1 MIVMN
6 FEEIKACS
14 DSSFMPTYG
23 RFPVAIAS
31 GKGSVVTD
39 VEGKEYID
47 FTSGIGV
54 NSLGHADEG
63 WIDAVTAQVKK
74 TAHVSNLYYNPTT
87 VALAAKL
94 CEVSGFGKAFLCNS
108 GAEANECAIKLA
120 RKYSFDKYGAG
131 RGTVIT
137 LVDSFHGRTM
147 ATLTATGQ
155 DVFHQFFDPFL
166 PGFRYA
172 NKTMESVLEQ
182 FDDTVCAILMEP
194 IQGEGGVMP
203 LDPDFIK
210 GVAALCAEKDVLLMF
225 DEVQTGIAR
234 TGALYA
240 WENTGVRPDVLTSA
254 KGLAGGLPIGACL
267 CCEELGG
274 VLGAGTHGTTFGGN
288 PVACA
293 GALHVLDTVTNPGF
307 LAEVRQ
313 KGEYI
318 GQSLLKM
325 PNVAEVRGQGMMI
338 GIVLKSGTAKGVANR
353 CVEKGLLVLTAKTLV
368 RLLPPLN
375 ITAEEIKKGLIILE
389 SALAEEAG
397 EC

>member
-1 MIVMN
+1 MN
-6 FEEIKACS
+6 FEEIKAQS

-63 WIDAVTAQVKK
+63 WINAVTEQVKK

-94 CEVSGFGKAFLCNS
+94 CEASGFGKAFLCNS

-131 RGTVIT
+131 RSTVLT

-172 NKTMESVLEQ
+172 EKTIESVREQ
-182 FDDTVCAILMEP
+182 LDDTVCAILMEP

-210 GVAALCAEKDVLLMF
+210 EVAALCAEKDVLLMF

-267 CCEELGG
+267 CREELGA
-274 VLGAGTHGTTFGGN
+274 VLCSGTHGTTFGGN

-293 GALHVLDTVTNPGF
+293 AALHVLDTVTKPDF
-307 LAEVRQ
+307 LTEVRK

-318 GQSLLKM
+318 RQSLLKM

-338 GIVLKSGTAKGVANR
+338 GIVLKSGTSKGVANR

-375 ITAEEIKKGLIILE
+375 ITAEEIKKGLVILE
-389 SALAEEAG
+389 SALSEEAG
-397 EC
+397 GC

>member
-1 MIVMN
+1 MMN
-6 FEEIKACS
+6 FEEIKAQS
-14 DSSFMPTYG
+14 DSCFMPTYG

-31 GKGSVVTD
+31 GKGSTVTD
-39 VEGKEYID
+39 TQGKEYID

-54 NSLGHADEG
+54 NSLGHAEAG
-63 WIDAVTAQVKK
+63 WVEAVTQQIKK
-74 TAHVSNLYYNPTT
+74 TAHISNLYYNPAT
-87 VALAAKL
+87 VAMGAKL
-94 CEVSGFGKAFLCNS
+94 CEASGFGKAFLCNS

-131 RGTVIT
+131 RSTIIT

-166 PGFRYA
+166 QGFRYA
-172 NKTMESVLEQ
+172 EKTMASVLEQ
-182 FDDTVCAILMEP
+182 WDDTVCAVLMEP

-203 LDPDFIK
+203 LEPEFIK
-210 GVAALCAEKDVLLMF
+210 EVAALCAEKDVLLMF
-225 DEVQTGIAR
+225 DEVQTGVAR

-240 WENTGVRPDVLTSA
+240 WENTGIRPDVLTSA

-267 CCEELGG
+267 CREELGA

-293 GALHVLDTVTNPGF
+293 GALHVLETVTKPEF

-318 GQSLLKM
+318 KQSILKM

-338 GIVLKSGTAKGVANR
+338 GIVLKSGTAKAVANK

-375 ITAEEIKKGLIILE
+375 ITAEELKKGLAILE
-389 SALAEEAG
+389 TALSEEA
-397 EC
+397 